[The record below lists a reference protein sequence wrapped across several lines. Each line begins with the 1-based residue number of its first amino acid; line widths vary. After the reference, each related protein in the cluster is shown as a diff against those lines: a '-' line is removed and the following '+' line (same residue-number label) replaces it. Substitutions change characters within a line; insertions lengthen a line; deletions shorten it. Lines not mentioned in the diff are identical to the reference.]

1 AGMAGTV
8 WERVQL
14 EGQGAPQSQG
24 SDAHRCLSVSS
35 CVLTTRSCGMK
46 CTARDSCQK
55 GWRLLY
61 ILTAYYKCSEVLK
74 PYLLWHLQE
83 TCRSPGAQFQGIA
96 KACEQNLKKT
106 FQFGGRRE
114 FPSSMELKAMV
125 AGRSAKRQLFLLPG
139 GIERHLKIKTCSV
152 ALDVIEEMCYEM
164 GLHRPEAF
172 DEYVIFAVTNGG
184 ESWGQAG
191 GGSPHFL
198 L

>member
-1 AGMAGTV
+1 PQWRV
-8 WERVQL
+8 WGENPRDL
-14 EGQGAPQSQG
+14 G
-24 SDAHRCLSVSS
+24 LSRSETS
-35 CVLTTRSCGMK
+35 FPPPLTPPRGLD
-46 CTARDSCQK
+46 RDSCQK

-96 KACEQNLKKT
+96 KACEQNLRKT

-164 GLHRPEAF
+164 GLHRPEVF

-184 ESWGQAG
+184 EAWGQAG
-191 GGSPHFL
+191 GGPPHFL